1 MIWAYRSVDYFHS
14 FIPAQCSD
22 DFSHIGAYLTIQ
34 LLLSVFGNENSG
46 LFHEEK
52 LKSVYRAFLRGLW
65 KLYEFF
71 ITLDFFVL

>member
-1 MIWAYRSVDYFHS
+1 MARRPPHR
-14 FIPAQCSD
+14 PKT
-22 DFSHIGAYLTIQ
+22 DFRLESA
-34 LLLSVFGNENSG
+34 G

>member
-1 MIWAYRSVDYFHS
+1 MLYFNGTKVPFVKYYINIS
-14 FIPAQCSD
+14 LVKQAGIRKTA
-22 DFSHIGAYLTIQ
+22 
-34 LLLSVFGNENSG
+34 G